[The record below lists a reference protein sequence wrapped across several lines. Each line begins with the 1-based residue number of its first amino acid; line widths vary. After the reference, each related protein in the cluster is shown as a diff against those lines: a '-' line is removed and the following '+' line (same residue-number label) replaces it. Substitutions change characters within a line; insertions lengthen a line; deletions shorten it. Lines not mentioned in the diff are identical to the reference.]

1 MTEKPKTIGQAIDQI
16 LEALGGLEP
25 AARTTVLNAVT
36 SHLGLAKSNSTAFS
50 GANSTPQSQ
59 TPAAV
64 PPLAP
69 SGASSASLP
78 SAVDIRTFRH
88 QKKPESAN
96 QMACVVAFYLQEL
109 APGDQKSETLKTA
122 DLEKYFKQA
131 GYPLPQD
138 VSQVLRDSKRAGY
151 FESASR
157 GAYKLNA
164 VGYNLVA
171 HKLPKSSG
179 AE

>member
-1 MTEKPKTIGQAIDQI
+1 VADKPKTIGQAIDQI
-16 LEALGGLEP
+16 LEALDGLEP
-25 AARTTVLNAVT
+25 TARTTVLNAVT
-36 SHLGLAKSNSTAFS
+36 SHLGLAKSDSHAFS
-50 GANSTPQSQ
+50 GVNGTPQNQS
-59 TPAAV
+59 PAAA
-64 PPLAP
+64 PPIAP
-69 SGASSASLP
+69 PVAPSASLP
-78 SAVDIRTFRH
+78 PTVDIRTFRH

-109 APGDQKSETLKTA
+109 APEDQRSETLKTA

-179 AE
+179 TE